1 LWPKA
6 LDKLKNNHTMSP
18 RPTLEQ
24 VAEQIAML
32 NAELTTVG
40 RLLYEGLERPMQS
53 LKSGRS
59 PRALGLSQS
68 VAASSELYRTL
79 AEVLAELKSCAIDF
93 RRYAEE
99 LRDPILQQQ
108 SQGLDAEFGF
118 WQSFSERCQILLKKL
133 TLIEDLEKLSALG
146 RAPIQDA
153 WEEVVALAVPNA
165 ANS

>member
-1 LWPKA
+1 M
-6 LDKLKNNHTMSP
+6 NP
-18 RPTLEQ
+18 RPTLDQ

-32 NAELTTVG
+32 NSELTTIG
-40 RLLYEGLERPMQS
+40 RLLFEGLERPMQS

-59 PRALGLSQS
+59 PRALGLSHS
-68 VAASSELYRTL
+68 VAESSELHRTL
-79 AEVLAELKSCAIDF
+79 GEVLAELKSCSIDF

-99 LRDPILQQQ
+99 LQDSVLKQQ
-108 SQGLDAEFGF
+108 SQGLETEFGF
-118 WQSFSERCQILLKKL
+118 WQGFSERCQILLKKL

-153 WEEVVALAVPNA
+153 WEEVVALAVPKA